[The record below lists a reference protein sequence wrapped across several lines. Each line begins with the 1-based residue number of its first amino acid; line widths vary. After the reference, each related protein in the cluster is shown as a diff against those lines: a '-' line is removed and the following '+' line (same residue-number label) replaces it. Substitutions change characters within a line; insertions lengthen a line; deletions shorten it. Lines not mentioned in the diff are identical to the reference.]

1 MPEHIMIIAR
11 GAEAV
16 IEKESNI
23 IIKRRIKKGY
33 RIKVLDEY
41 LRKKR
46 TRNEARLMIEAKR
59 NGVKVP
65 DILEVDEKN
74 FLIKMKFIE
83 GKKLSEYDEI
93 LCCEEIGKVVKK
105 LHEAGIIHGDLTT
118 SNLIESKEGIYVIDF
133 SLGFFSKK
141 VEDKAVDLILLKR
154 ALETR
159 HKNWVECWKKILDAY
174 GNKDGIEHI
183 PKIEKRWRYHK

>member
-1 MPEHIMIIAR
+1 MIIAR

-16 IEKESNI
+16 IEKEGDV
-23 IIKRRIKKGY
+23 IIKKRIKKGY
-33 RIKVLDEY
+33 RIPVLDEY

-46 TRNEARLMIEAKR
+46 TRNEARLLIEAKR
-59 NGVKVP
+59 IGVNVPKV
-65 DILEVDEKN
+65 LEVNEKE
-74 FLIKMKFIE
+74 FTIKMEFIE
-83 GKKLSEYDEI
+83 GKKLSAYDEVPH
-93 LCCEEIGKVVKK
+93 CEEIGKIVKK
-105 LHEAGIIHGDLTT
+105 LHEGNIIHGDLTT
-118 SNLIESKEGIYVIDF
+118 SNFIESGNEVYIIDF

-159 HKNWVECWKKILDAY
+159 HTNWETCWKKILEVY
-174 GNKDGIEHI
+174 SNEEVISHI